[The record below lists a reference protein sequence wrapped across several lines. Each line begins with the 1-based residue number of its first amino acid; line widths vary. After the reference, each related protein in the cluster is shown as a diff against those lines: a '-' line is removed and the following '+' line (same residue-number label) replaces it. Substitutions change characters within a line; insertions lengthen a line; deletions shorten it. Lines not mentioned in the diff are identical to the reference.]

1 MVFIGMGIDTWEGKK
16 LKIKL
21 SIMATQTLSAKN
33 KAFWKKKPS
42 QQRVEVAKDVL
53 KQLELKFLKAER
65 QTYFA
70 VSGLKKDIENPSD
83 KLDQVFDQVFKSRG
97 KCNVCGIG
105 ACFVSMVKL
114 GNSIA
119 TKQVGINGYIENGDS
134 IDDDD
139 MRKLLENV
147 FSEDQLS
154 LIECAFERDLGFGYA
169 PMLDQEAAKSFGEK
183 YKHDSTRLKAIM
195 KNIIK
200 NKGEF
205 IP

>member
-1 MVFIGMGIDTWEGKK
+1 
-16 LKIKL
+16 
-21 SIMATQTLSAKN
+21 MATQTLSAKN
-33 KAFWKKKPS
+33 KAFWEKKPS

-65 QTYFA
+65 QTYLK
-70 VSGLKKDIENPSD
+70 VSELTKDIEKPSD
-83 KLDQVFDQVFKSRG
+83 KLDKVFDQVFKSRG

-119 TKQVGINGYIENGDS
+119 TKQVGIKGYIENGDS
-134 IDDDD
+134 IGHYD
-139 MRKLLENV
+139 MRRLLDDV
-147 FSEDQLS
+147 FSEDQQS
-154 LIECAFERDLGFGYA
+154 LIECAFEQDSGFGFA
-169 PMLDQEAAKSFGEK
+169 PIPDRKAAKSFGQK